1 VFDRHLRRYR
11 TGWFGCFDR
20 TSNQLVWQRDRLYAR
35 GVRSAGEATRERILE
50 AAKEEFAERGLAGAR
65 INRIAAEAQASKER
79 LYAYF
84 PSKEGLFAAVVE
96 RLVVDVSDDTA
107 AASGDMGAY
116 VGSLFDNYV
125 QNPVNARLH
134 DWLNFETS
142 GLTADSPE
150 VLAFAPKLDD
160 IRAGQAAGTVD
171 ASLDPAQLLVMLIE
185 VTKSMAYPKP
195 AARQLMKGN
204 RRANTRASRRAAA
217 VAAARRLSAPAAEAD
232 PQP

>member
-1 VFDRHLRRYR
+1 MDA
-11 TGWFGCFDR
+11 TPNW
-20 TSNQLVWQRDRLYAR
+20 LVWQRTRLYAR

-65 INRIAAEAQASKER
+65 INRIAEEAHASKER

-84 PSKEGLFAAVVE
+84 PSKEGLFAAVIE

-134 DWLNFETS
+134 D
-142 GLTADSPE
+142 
-150 VLAFAPKLDD
+150 
-160 IRAGQAAGTVD
+160 
-171 ASLDPAQLLVMLIE
+171 
-185 VTKSMAYPKP
+185 
-195 AARQLMKGN
+195 
-204 RRANTRASRRAAA
+204 
-217 VAAARRLSAPAAEAD
+217 
-232 PQP
+232 

>member
-1 VFDRHLRRYR
+1 M
-11 TGWFGCFDR
+11 
-20 TSNQLVWQRDRLYAR
+20 
-35 GVRSAGEATRERILE
+35 RSAGEATRDRILE

-65 INRIAAEAQASKER
+65 INRIATQAHASKER

-84 PSKEGLFAAVVE
+84 PSKEALFAAVIE

-116 VGSLFDNYV
+116 VGSLFDNYL

-142 GLTADSPE
+142 DLTTESPE

-160 IRAGQAAGTVD
+160 IRAAQAAGTVD
-171 ASLDPAQLLVMLIE
+171 DSLDPAQLLVMLIE
-185 VTKSMAYPKP
+185 VTKSMAYPKA
-195 AARQLMKGN
+195 AARQLLKGN
-204 RRANTRASRRAAA
+204 RRASSRASRRAAA
-217 VAAARRLSAPAAEAD
+217 VDAARRLSAPAAEAT
-232 PQP
+232 PRR